1 MRSMGNFSA
10 TMVLVSLI
18 LLGGISCEELNEP
31 LPASPTVTAPGFS
44 RYQIVGHWEADTDQ
58 TRRIA
63 FDVTAEGRVVKGRIN
78 FHHDCNTGRWRA
90 TLDGFEANIVDDG
103 FLTTFNWEA
112 TEDGVTRNGTMTISG
127 RFEGDRSMRGGFV
140 SSVNGARSGGQP
152 TGDVC
157 PSIEGNYVGT
167 RE

>member
-1 MRSMGNFSA
+1 MRHFSWL
-10 TMVLVSLI
+10 MP
-18 LLGGISCEELNEP
+18 LLLFELSCEELKAP
-31 LPASPTVTAPGFS
+31 LPEAPTPPPPPAFS

-63 FDVTAEGRVVKGRIN
+63 FDVTGEGRVVNGRIN

-90 TLDGFEANIVDDG
+90 TLDGFEADIMDDG
-103 FLTTFNWEA
+103 FITTFNWEN
-112 TEDGVTRNGTMTISG
+112 TEDGLTRNGTMTVSG
-127 RFEGDRSMRGGFV
+127 RFEGDRSMKGGFV
-140 SSVNGARSGGQP
+140 SSVNGVRMAGQP

-157 PSIEGNYVGT
+157 PSIQGSYVGA